1 MKVKHRNKMLPVDML
16 RPHPDN
22 PRKDIGDVTE
32 LADSIRANGIFQ
44 NLTVLFDAEDDEDG
58 YTVLIG
64 HRRLAAAKLAG
75 LTEVPCMVVEM
86 DKREQVS
93 TMLLENMQ
101 RTDLTVYEQAQGF
114 QMMLD
119 LGETKDDIAEKT
131 GFSRK
136 TINHRLKLLEL
147 DPEEFRKSQERQP
160 TLTDYIALEGLSDPE
175 LKSKALAAIGTD
187 NFSWTLESC
196 KRRQREK
203 HLTEE
208 WLSYI
213 DSLFVRVDFD
223 GGRKIVKTLMLNRK
237 ITDEDKA
244 MLDKLEE
251 DDEDS
256 ELNYCYTEGNTYAYI
271 LGARR
276 EEKLPTHEEEQAA
289 RQARVGRVREM
300 QAQAAELRKRFVRD
314 HVPGP
319 KDLSR
324 IILGLIA
331 FAPDFNDVNW
341 NELAELMGLPPAEG
355 EESYYEA
362 EELAGRKD
370 FAELIAKHPERI
382 LLLALFDYIEDEWLR
397 LCNWNGFYE
406 PNDRLEKWYALLRDI
421 GYPMSDAERKLLSG
435 EHECFENENKED

>member
-1 MKVKHRNKMLPVDML
+1 MIDVEKLY
-16 RPHPDN
+16 PHPDN
-22 PRKDIGDVTE
+22 PRREVGDISE
-32 LADSIRANGIFQ
+32 LAESIRTNGVYQ
-44 NLTVLFDAEDDEDG
+44 NLTVIPGGAGVPEEADG
-58 YTVLIG
+58 LEAYTVVIG
-64 HRRLAAAKLAG
+64 HRRLAAAKSAG
-75 LTEVPCMVVEM
+75 VRELPCSVVEM
-86 DKREQVS
+86 DEREQVA

-101 RTDLTVYEQAQGF
+101 RSDLTVYEQAKGF

-119 LGETKDDIAEKT
+119 LGETQESIARKT
-131 GFSRK
+131 GFSKSTVR
-136 TINHRLKLLEL
+136 HRIKLLEL
-147 DPEEFRKSQERQP
+147 DPEEFRKSQKRQP

-213 DSLFVRVDFD
+213 DNLFARVDFD
-223 GGRKIVKTLMLNRK
+223 RGRKIVKTLMFNRK

-244 MLDKLEE
+244 ILDKLEE
-251 DDEDS
+251 DDEDL
-256 ELNYCYTEGNTYAYI
+256 ELDYCYTEGDTHAYI

-276 EEKLPTHEEEQAA
+276 EEKLPTYEEEQAA

-382 LLLALFDYIEDEWLR
+382 LLLALSDYIEDEWLR
-397 LCNWNGFYE
+397 LCDWNGFYE
-406 PNDRLEKWYALLRDI
+406 PNDRLEKWYALLRGL
-421 GYPMSDAERKLLSG
+421 GYPMSDAERRLLSG
-435 EHECFENENKED
+435 EHECFENREE